1 MIAPKQSQPVKGNA
15 GTEPRNYRNPDPLN
29 CGLESKVLTVSMVN
43 GRTESGTCVSVGQ
56 YFIEMRMP
64 NGRTLIIQKGAI
76 VSLTV
81 MP

>member
-1 MIAPKQSQPVKGNA
+1 MMAQKQAQPPKGKV
-15 GTEPRNYRNPDPLN
+15 GTEPKNYRNPDPLN

-43 GRTESGTCVSVGQ
+43 GRTESGTCQTVGQ
-56 YFIEMRMP
+56 YFIELKMP

>member
-1 MIAPKQSQPVKGNA
+1 MITEQKQPAKGKVET
-15 GTEPRNYRNPDPLN
+15 GPRNYRNPDPLN
-29 CGLESKVLTVSMVN
+29 CSLEGKVLTVSMVN

-64 NGRTLIIQKGAI
+64 NGRPLIIQKGAI
-76 VSLTV
+76 VSIAV

>member
-29 CGLESKVLTVSMVN
+29 CSLEGKVLTVTMVN
-43 GRTESGTCVSVGQ
+43 GRTESGTCLTVGQ
-56 YFIEMRMP
+56 YFIELKMAT
-64 NGRTLIIQKGAI
+64 GRSLIIQKGAI
-76 VSLTV
+76 VTITV